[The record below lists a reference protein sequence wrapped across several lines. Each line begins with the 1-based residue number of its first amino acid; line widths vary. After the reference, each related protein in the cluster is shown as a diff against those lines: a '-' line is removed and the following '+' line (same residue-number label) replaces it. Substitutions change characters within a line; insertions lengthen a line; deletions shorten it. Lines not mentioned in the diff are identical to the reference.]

1 MAGLE
6 VGEVTE
12 LTFEFGL
19 LAEVLIAGG
28 CFLDGGAA
36 AQFGV
41 VCGGLVVYVQR
52 GAHDLSDE
60 PGFALDPLP
69 LLDAPGSFDDVG
81 MYGHVVVLVALPD
94 DPAFALFDV

>member
-1 MAGLE
+1 MADFA
-6 VGEVTE
+6 
-12 LTFEFGL
+12 FEFGL
-19 LAEVLIAGG
+19 FAEVGVAGG
-28 CFLDGGAA
+28 SFFDGGVAD
-36 AQFGV
+36 QLGV
-41 VCGGLVVYVQR
+41 VGGGLVGAVQR